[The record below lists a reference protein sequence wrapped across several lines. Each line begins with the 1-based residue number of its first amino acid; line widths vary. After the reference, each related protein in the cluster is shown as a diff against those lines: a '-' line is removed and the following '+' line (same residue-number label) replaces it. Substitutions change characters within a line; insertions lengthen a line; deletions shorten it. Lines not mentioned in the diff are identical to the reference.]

1 MTEMPVASPCV
12 RNCCLDDED
21 VCLGCHRT
29 VTEIMAW
36 GSAGNAERRVIL
48 ARAAE
53 RVQQRSMKHPSKS
66 KA

>member
-36 GSAGNAERRVIL
+36 GSAGNPERRAIL
-48 ARAAE
+48 QRAAE
-53 RVQQRSMKHPSKS
+53 RAEARRRRYPPSFP
-66 KA
+66 